1 MSQINVLLS
10 GLIHVSLVKILQLV
24 NLHSVVCGGGMV
36 VAIKISMQPCL
47 FRFSNT

>member
-24 NLHSVVCGGGMV
+24 NLHSVVCVCVCGGGGDGR
-36 VAIKISMQPCL
+36 SY
-47 FRFSNT
+47 

>member
-24 NLHSVVCGGGMV
+24 NLHSVVCVCVWGGGGDGR
-36 VAIKISMQPCL
+36 SY
-47 FRFSNT
+47 